1 MEGMRVQPELGRIE
15 TPAADGPRVL
25 ALGDATP
32 EIADDAFVAMGATV
46 IGRVRLGSQS
56 SVWYGGVLRG
66 DAEMIVVGERT
77 NIQDGCVVH
86 ADPGFPAVLGD
97 GVTVGHRAVV
107 HGCRVDD
114 DVLIGMGAVLMNG
127 VRVGRG
133 SLVAA
138 GAVVT
143 QHTEIPEG
151 SLVAGVPARVLRPVN
166 DRERETIAAG
176 AAHYVGHAARHRDV
190 TVI

>member
-1 MEGMRVQPELGRIE
+1 VQPELGRIE

-32 EIADDAFVAMGATV
+32 EIADDAFIAMGATV
-46 IGRVRLGSQS
+46 IGRVRLGSRS
-56 SVWYGGVLRG
+56 SVWYGSVLRG
-66 DAEMIVVGERT
+66 DTETIAVGERT

-86 ADPGFPAVLGD
+86 ADPGFPTVLGD

-107 HGCRVDD
+107 HGSRVDD
-114 DVLIGMGAVLMNG
+114 EVLIGMGAVLMNG

-133 SLVAA
+133 SVIAA

-151 SLVAGVPARVLRPVN
+151 SLVAGVPARVLRPVG
-166 DRERETIAAG
+166 DRERDMIATG
-176 AAHYVGHAARHRDV
+176 ARHYVEHAARHRDV
-190 TVI
+190 AII